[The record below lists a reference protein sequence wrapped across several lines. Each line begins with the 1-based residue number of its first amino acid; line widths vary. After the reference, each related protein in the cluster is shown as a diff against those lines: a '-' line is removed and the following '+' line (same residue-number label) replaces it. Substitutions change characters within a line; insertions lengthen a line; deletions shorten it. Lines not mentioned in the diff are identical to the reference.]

1 MYLVGLW
8 LMAYKN
14 QAEFIS
20 LLHITMQDKA
30 SQRNRKKNRTFSLDF
45 DALKFVWCLMIG
57 GRN

>member
-1 MYLVGLW
+1 
-8 LMAYKN
+8 MAYKN

-30 SQRNRKKNRTFSLDF
+30 SQRNRKKNRTFLLDF